1 MAGQGM
7 NISMQDT
14 YNLIWKLGSVMAQ
27 HANPAILDTYES
39 ERQPVARTLME
50 LDKRILSAY
59 QQATP
64 EGEGVDE
71 VREQYS
77 GFMSGAGLV
86 YEPSILIAHPDTE
99 FRVARAGIKNVH
111 VGMRLA
117 CFKKTVKNQADGST
131 KHLLSLLR
139 STGVWRLLV
148 FAGDLRQ
155 EEQMEKLNDLANSR
169 LARSFLQ
176 NLGSS
181 IESFLIHASPRDLVD
196 FFDIPEMF
204 RPFDET
210 FGWDY
215 GRIFSDTE
223 EPPTIN
229 GVNHISGR
237 ESKKGAT
244 EFVLL
249 CRPDQ
254 HVAWIGGFDKL
265 NELERMFSTIFNL

>member
-1 MAGQGM
+1 M
-7 NISMQDT
+7 T
-14 YNLIWKLGSVMAQ
+14 Q
-27 HANPAILDTYES
+27 HASPAILDTYES

-59 QQATP
+59 QQADP
-64 EGEGVDE
+64 KGEGVDE
-71 VREQYS
+71 VRQQYS
-77 GFMSGAGLV
+77 GFMSGTGVV
-86 YEPSILIAHPDTE
+86 YEPSILIARSDAKY
-99 FRVARAGIKNVH
+99 RIARSGIKDVH

-117 CFKKTVKNQADGST
+117 CFEKTVKNQADGST

-155 EEQMEKLNDLANSR
+155 EEQLEKLNDLANSLSTR
-169 LARSFLQ
+169 NVLQ
-176 NLGSS
+176 KLSSS
-181 IESFLIHASPRDLVD
+181 IESFLIHASPRDHID

-215 GRIFSDTE
+215 GRIFSDSE
-223 EPPTIN
+223 ESPTIN
-229 GVNHISGR
+229 EVNHISGR
-237 ESKKGAT
+237 VFEKGAT
-244 EFVLL
+244 EFVIL

-265 NELERMFSTIFNL
+265 NELERKLSTIFNV